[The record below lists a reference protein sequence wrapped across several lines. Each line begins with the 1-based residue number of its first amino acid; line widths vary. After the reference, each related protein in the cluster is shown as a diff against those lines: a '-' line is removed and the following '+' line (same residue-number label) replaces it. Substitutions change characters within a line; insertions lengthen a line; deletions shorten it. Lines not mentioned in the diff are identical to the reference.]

1 MLLKIINQ
9 SKNPVDDNQQSKN
22 SKRVHLQRLDK
33 TSMQC

>member
-1 MLLKIINQ
+1 MLFKVINQ
-9 SKNPVDDNQQSKN
+9 SKNPVADNQQSKN